1 MLLRIALRRALLL
14 LCLLLLS
21 LPIVPVYATSIRYAA
36 PTAQG
41 SGDCSSWSDACTLQT
56 ALTTAVSGVQIW
68 VKMGVHKPTTNPAQR
83 TAAFALKSDVA
94 IYGGFAGTE
103 TALNQRD
110 WTLNVTVLSGDI
122 DNNDTVD
129 ASGVVTTATNI
140 VGSNAYHVVSATNVL
155 STAVV
160 DGFVITGGQANGT
173 SPHNAGGA
181 MYIQF
186 SNPTLTNITFSGNT
200 AAFGG
205 GIYSSNGNP
214 LLTNVT
220 FTRNSAT
227 GGGGGI
233 YLIQSDP
240 LLTRASFRGNT
251 AQFGGGIAGFS
262 NSDPTLRSVTFIDNA
277 AQESGGGMHSSD
289 GVPLLLD
296 VTFRG
301 NTATYGGGMNN
312 WTTSSPILI
321 NVIFHSNAASIWG
334 GGMVNRSNSN
344 PTLTNV
350 IFYGNTAQSGGGIF
364 TMERSNPTLIN
375 VTVSGNTAQVGG
387 GAYNVNSVSNPP
399 ATPNLRNVII
409 WGNEAPLGANILNSG
424 AITPTIT
431 FSDVQGCGGSGSG
444 WQSSCGNDGGGNID
458 ADPQFVNAASGDLRL
473 LFGSPAINA
482 GNNTFIPP
490 GVTTDLNGAARISGG
505 VVDMGAYE
513 AIIVTV
519 SLPLIMR

>member
-1 MLLRIALRRALLL
+1 MLLRTTLRRLFLIGLLF
-14 LCLLLLS
+14 LS
-21 LPIVPVYATSIRYAA
+21 LPILPVHASSIRYVA
-36 PTAQG
+36 PTVQG
-41 SGDCSSWSDACTLQT
+41 SGDCSSWSNACTLQT

-110 WTLNVTVLSGDI
+110 WTLNITVLSGDI

-160 DGFVITGGQANGT
+160 DGFVITGGQANNGAF
-173 SPHNAGGA
+173 PHNAGGG

-205 GIYSSNGNP
+205 GAYSGNGNP
-214 LLTNVT
+214 LLTNVA
-220 FTRNSAT
+220 FTGNSAT
-227 GGGGGI
+227 SGGGGI

-240 LLTRASFRGNT
+240 LLTRVSFRGNT

-262 NSDPTLRSVTFIDNA
+262 SDPTLRRVTFIDNA
-277 AQESGGGMHSSD
+277 AQESGGGMYSSD

-301 NTATYGGGMNN
+301 NTAKDGGGMSN
-312 WTTSSPILI
+312 WSASSPILI
-321 NVIFHSNAASIWG
+321 NVIFHGNAASLWG
-334 GGMVNRSNSN
+334 GGMVNRTNSN

-350 IFYGNTAQSGGGIF
+350 IFHGNTAQSGGGIF

-387 GAYNVNSVSNPP
+387 GAYNVNNVSNPP

-409 WGNEAPLGANILNSG
+409 WGNEAPLGANIHNSG

-431 FSDVQGCGGSGSG
+431 FSDVQGCGGSGGG

-473 LFGSPAINA
+473 LFVSPAINA

-490 GVTTDLNGAARISGG
+490 GVTTDLNGAARISGS

>member
-1 MLLRIALRRALLL
+1 
-14 LCLLLLS
+14 
-21 LPIVPVYATSIRYAA
+21 
-36 PTAQG
+36 
-41 SGDCSSWSDACTLQT
+41 
-56 ALTTAVSGVQIW
+56 
-68 VKMGVHKPTTNPAQR
+68 MGVHKPATNPAQR

-129 ASGVVTTATNI
+129 ASGVVTTATSI

-160 DGFVITGGQANGT
+160 DGFVITGGQANNGAF
-173 SPHNAGGA
+173 PHNAGGG
-181 MYIQF
+181 MYIRF

-205 GIYSSNGNP
+205 GAYSGNGNP
-214 LLTNVT
+214 LLTNVA
-220 FTRNSAT
+220 FTGNSAT
-227 GGGGGI
+227 SGGGGI

-240 LLTRASFRGNT
+240 LLTRVSFRGNM

-262 NSDPTLRSVTFIDNA
+262 SDPTLRSVTFIDNA

-409 WGNEAPLGANILNSG
+409 WGNEAPLGANIHNSG

-431 FSDVQGCGGSGSG
+431 FSDVQGCGGSGGG

-473 LFGSPAINA
+473 FFGSPAINA
-482 GNNTFIPP
+482 GNNTFIPPP